1 VEPADNIW
9 QVALALTAIV
19 GLVVL
24 LGFVAK
30 RFQSSKSSGTGQLKI
45 VDSAYLGPKERLVLV
60 QIGDQ
65 NVLVGM
71 NPQCITKLAQ
81 YETDTEFAGV
91 LKHATSNAT
100 SAGTQG

>member
-1 VEPADNIW
+1 MDPANNIW
-9 QVALALTAIV
+9 QVALALLAVV
-19 GLVVL
+19 GIVVL

-30 RFQSSKSSGTGQLKI
+30 RFQLSKGGGTGQLKV

-65 NVLVGM
+65 QVLVGM

-81 YETDTEFAGV
+81 YAVDTEFAGV
-91 LKHATSNAT
+91 LKQAKSSVTSTA
-100 SAGTQG
+100 QG